1 MIDVGRIVAL
11 AAFLIWSAWPATGSA
26 QSQADKTGTGAAAGQ
41 EELVAVGALSVAAV
55 VAAVAIA
62 AAIGTAVAVA
72 SGDSGDTV
80 TSTQTN

>member
-1 MIDVGRIVAL
+1 MGRIAVL
-11 AAFLIWSAWPATGSA
+11 TAFLIWAAWPATAGA

-55 VAAVAIA
+55 VAAVAIV
-62 AAIGTAVAVA
+62 AAIGTAVAVP

>member
-1 MIDVGRIVAL
+1 MRASAVF
-11 AAFLIWSAWPATGSA
+11 AAFLMATVCAETATA

-41 EELVAVGALSVAAV
+41 EELIAVGALSAVAI

-72 SGDSGDTV
+72 SGDRGDTV